1 MNIKTFMIEPNEE
14 INILN
19 KERCEINQFSNFQ
32 ILPFG
37 VSIQIVKKN
46 YLLTKAHIDQSVR
59 K

>member
-19 KERCEINQFSNFQ
+19 KRYEINQFSNFQ

-37 VSIQIVKKN
+37 VFQFK
-46 YLLTKAHIDQSVR
+46 
-59 K
+59 